1 MLFAEG
7 NQSTTL
13 ALPPTPAHHR
23 KDPAS
28 SSTSWPRPSV
38 GAHTICSFGKGDPE
52 NQDAYVASSNATGSK
67 CFVGVF
73 DGHGEMGRHM
83 SNFAKNALTKS
94 LFGHKDLYA
103 DPKLALENAYKH
115 TQNQIET
122 NHRGTAAQ
130 SGTTAVSAYQHR
142 DRLVVANVGDSRAVL
157 GRCDTARRNVSAVDL
172 SRDHKPSLQDE
183 RARIVAAGGTVE
195 QMSFPVMHNG
205 GIHWLRGGP
214 ERVMSRNGFGGLAMS
229 RSLGDLSLR
238 PFVSAQPE
246 LIDRKLDSRDKLL
259 VLGSDGVWDHVTSQ
273 EAVDIAS
280 KHDNPESA
288 AREIAGVA
296 RKRWQADTD
305 GMMSDDITAVVVH
318 LDGTTC
324 RQSDPRADAGESR
337 TESRPRS
344 QAATQELKTST
355 SRSAA
360 ALPHFTSSSTPK
372 NSNMGTLPGL
382 TFSRSPGDFSDTGN
396 RRTAAYSSAGT
407 RRRQVE
413 TLRLDQTEPARQRP
427 VSNVSRGGHRSRSD
441 RPATEHQFQPR
452 EPSRLPPAGRKSG
465 R

>member
-7 NQSTTL
+7 NQGTTL
-13 ALPPTPAHHR
+13 ALPPTPAHYR

-238 PFVSAQPE
+238 PFVSSQPE

-259 VLGSDGVWDHVTSQ
+259 VLGSDGVWDHVSSQ

-318 LDGTTC
+318 LDGSTL
-324 RQSDPRADAGESR
+324 RPSDSRADLVESSR
-337 TESRPRS
+337 ADSRPRS
-344 QAATQELKTST
+344 QAATQELKTPTNRSST
-355 SRSAA
+355 

-372 NSNMGTLPGL
+372 GANMSTLPGL
-382 TFSRSPGDFSDTGN
+382 TFSRGDFSDTGN
-396 RRTAAYSSAGT
+396 RRTTAYSSAGS
-407 RRRQVE
+407 RRRQQVD

-427 VSNVSRGGHRSRSD
+427 VSNNVSRSGHRS

-452 EPSRLPPAGRKSG
+452 EPARLPPAGRRSG

>member
-7 NQSTTL
+7 TQSGSL
-13 ALPPTPAHHR
+13 VLPPTPAHY
-23 KDPAS
+23 KKEPAT
-28 SSTSWPRPSV
+28 SSTSWPRPVV

-52 NQDAYVASSNATGSK
+52 NQDAYVASSSASGSK

-94 LFGHKDLYA
+94 LFQHKDLHA
-103 DPKLALENAYKH
+103 DPKVALENAYKT

-122 NHRGTAAQ
+122 NHRGSAAQ

-142 DRLVVANVGDSRAVL
+142 DRLFVANVGDSRAVL

-172 SRDHKPSLQDE
+172 SRDHKPSLTDE
-183 RARIVAAGGTVE
+183 KARIVAAGGTVE

-205 GIHWLRGGP
+205 GIHWMRGGP

-238 PFVSAQPE
+238 PFVSSQPE
-246 LIDRKLDSRDKLL
+246 VIDRRLDSRDKVL
-259 VLGSDGVWDHVTSQ
+259 VLGSDGVWDHVSSQ
-273 EAVDIAS
+273 EAVDIAA

-296 RKRWQADTD
+296 RRRWNADTD

-318 LDGTTC
+318 LDNNGIRDQDVRSDVGT
-324 RQSDPRADAGESR
+324 A
-337 TESRPRS
+337 SRPRS
-344 QAATQELKTST
+344 QAATMQDVRTPT
-355 SRSAA
+355 GHRSNA
-360 ALPHFTSSSTPK
+360 ALPPFATSNTPK
-372 NSNMGTLPGL
+372 SNTLPGL
-382 TFSRSPGDFSDTGN
+382 TFTRGESAADTGN
-396 RRTAAYSSAGT
+396 RRTAAYSSAGS
-407 RRRQVE
+407 RRRQIE
-413 TLRLDQTEPARQRP
+413 SLRLDQTEPARQRP
-427 VSNVSRGGHRSRSD
+427 VSNVSRSGNRS
-441 RPATEHQFQPR
+441 RPATEHQIQTRWP
-452 EPSRLPPAGRKSG
+452 ERLPPAGRRSG